1 MNGKTGR
8 ARPRKSARVSNVEA
22 STGNGST
29 TKETSPA
36 ECDCIKSDD
45 GTGWIVNEEDVVVHC
60 PKYPKCSGEA
70 E

>member
-45 GTGWIVNEEDVVVHC
+45 GTGWVVTDEEPARVVHC
-60 PKYPKCSGEA
+60 PKCSGET